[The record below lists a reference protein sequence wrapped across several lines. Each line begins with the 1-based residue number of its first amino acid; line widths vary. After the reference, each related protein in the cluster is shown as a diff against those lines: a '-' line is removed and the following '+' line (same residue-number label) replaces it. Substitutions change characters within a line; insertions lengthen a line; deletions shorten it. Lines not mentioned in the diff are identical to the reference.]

1 MIRGVSTGICCIT
14 GSLGIPNKVFNFLV
28 SRSKVYLTRHDTQV
42 RLLFSRGQFKRSA
55 VVDRFPTK
63 SLVDHQQRYFRNF
76 ERNQSSLSKMS
87 RYFSQGEGTMQVPMD
102 LFAVNRDRLCKSLRQ
117 LPKLQK
123 NSVVVLQG
131 GQGIPRYCTD
141 VEYVF
146 RQESFF
152 HWAFGVIE
160 PDFFGAI
167 EVESGTSHLFIPK
180 YPEAYAVWMGKIF
193 NCDHYK
199 QKYGVDHVHYV
210 DEMAVILENAKA
222 EIVLTVKGMNTDSNL
237 WTREAVFE
245 GMSKFKIDN
254 ELLHPVIV
262 ECRVIKT
269 SMELDVLR
277 YANKVSSAAHIA
289 VMKAVRPGM
298 KEYQCESVFLHHSY
312 FHGGCRHVSY
322 TCICGSGE
330 NGSVLHYGHAGAPND
345 KQIRDGDMCLFDMG
359 AEYYCFASDITC
371 SFPANGKFTD
381 RQKGIYNAV
390 LEASRAV
397 IAHIKP
403 GVSWIDMHL
412 LANRVMLKHLKEHGL
427 LQGDVDDM
435 MKANLAATFQPHG
448 LGHFMGLDVHDVG
461 GYLEGHPARP
471 EKAGLK
477 SLRTARVLQPGM
489 VLTVEPGC
497 YFIDRL
503 LDQALEDPEL
513 SKFLIKEAVAEHRG
527 FGGVRIEDDIVV
539 TETGVEVMTEVPRST
554 EEIEATMSVK
564 C

>member
-1 MIRGVSTGICCIT
+1 
-14 GSLGIPNKVFNFLV
+14 
-28 SRSKVYLTRHDTQV
+28 
-42 RLLFSRGQFKRSA
+42 
-55 VVDRFPTK
+55 
-63 SLVDHQQRYFRNF
+63 
-76 ERNQSSLSKMS
+76 MS
-87 RYFSQGEGTMQVPMD
+87 RYFSQGEGTLQVPMD

-237 WTREAVFE
+237 CTREAVFE

-345 KQIRDGDMCLFDMG
+345 KLIREGDMCLFDMG

-539 TETGVEVMTEVPRST
+539 TETGVEVMTEVPRSI